1 MFDNFVKVYEEFKQ
15 CKVKDPFI
23 ETLRLFDIVTKR
35 ALSKMKLSV
44 PGQESID
51 VSRLAKEREKGTP
64 LEYIIG
70 MAPFMDQMFYCS
82 PNTLIPREETELLA
96 KVALK
101 FLKKKQETEK
111 ELIIID
117 MGTGCG
123 NIAVSLALN
132 SENTIILASDLKT
145 ETITVAQKNVEQFN
159 LQKRVFLFNGDLFN
173 PLKDLDYENR
183 VDMVVCN
190 PPYIPTASLE
200 KMASEIIDHEP
211 TEAFDAGYFGIDIFR
226 RLINEAPLFLKPQ
239 GILVFEIGAGQDK
252 LVTRLLKKKNGYS
265 SIEYFDDGEQVRVI
279 SAVHELVE

>member
-1 MFDNFVKVYEEFKQ
+1 MFDDFVKVYEEFKQ
-15 CKVKDPFI
+15 CKVKNPFI

-51 VSRLAKEREKGTP
+51 VSRLAQERKKGTP

-70 MAPFMDQMFYCS
+70 MAPFMDQMLYCS

-96 KVALK
+96 NVALK
-101 FLKKKQETEK
+101 FIIKKQETEK
-111 ELIIID
+111 ELVIID

-132 SENTIILASDLKT
+132 SDNTIILASDLKT
-145 ETITVAQKNVEQFN
+145 ETIAVAQKNVEQFD
-159 LQKRVFLFNGDLFN
+159 LQERVFLFNGDLFN

-239 GILVFEIGAGQDK
+239 GILVFEIGAGQEK
-252 LVTRLLKKKNGYS
+252 LVTRLLEKKNGYS
-265 SIEYFDDGEQVRVI
+265 GIEYFDDGEQVRVI
-279 SAVHELVE
+279 SAVHKLVE